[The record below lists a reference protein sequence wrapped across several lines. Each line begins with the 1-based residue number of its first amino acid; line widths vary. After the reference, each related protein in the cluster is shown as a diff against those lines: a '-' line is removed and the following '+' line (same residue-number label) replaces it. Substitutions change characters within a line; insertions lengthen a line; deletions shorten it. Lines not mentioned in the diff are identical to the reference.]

1 MPERHTLRS
10 LQAQAHCIHRQV
22 NWRRRDKLTDR
33 CWCCVPNW
41 RRPLVRN
48 DRCRCGVPGRRNV
61 IHHWCWCCVH
71 NWRRRDALKCRTCVA
86 LCRCEVL
93 HDCEVFHD
101 WQRSCVRHS
110 WCDIL
115 TTDAAATQDAA
126 SAMFSSTCARSNVR
140 HCRSWYEARTT
151 RLVKAPPTCPSLCCN
166 VSAARNSSQK
176 ECDAATPL
184 APLVPTSLASLV
196 LAPSVIIGACGAKHT
211 WARPKVGCDALVTA
225 DLIHNNAY
233 ILAEKAHVGQRT
245 ASTAIRPFGPRVAA
259 SSRWQPDL
267 TMQMATRPWSTG
279 GCNGNPTKP

>member
-1 MPERHTLRS
+1 M
-10 LQAQAHCIHRQV
+10 C
-22 NWRRRDKLTDR
+22 
-33 CWCCVPNW
+33 
-41 RRPLVRN
+41 
-48 DRCRCGVPGRRNV
+48 
-61 IHHWCWCCVH
+61 
-71 NWRRRDALKCRTCVA
+71 
-86 LCRCEVL
+86 
-93 HDCEVFHD
+93 
-101 WQRSCVRHS
+101 
-110 WCDIL
+110 
-115 TTDAAATQDAA
+115 
-126 SAMFSSTCARSNVR
+126 SSTCARSNVR

-166 VSAARNSSQK
+166 ISAARNSSQK

-259 SSRWQPDL
+259 SSRWQPDPGL
-267 TMQMATRPWSTG
+267 RVAAMEIRPNHNPLNNPFHTPGSSNSWRAWSTDWSELKPLIRGCLSALGIRCHTLLVHGAPASKSNSKAQLLATRLTRFALEEWRANRITNCTVHTRLCTTNEKRPR
-279 GCNGNPTKP
+279 